1 MPVTDDLAAYIDSP
15 CIGVCTI
22 HEETGW
28 CYGCM
33 RTRGEVA
40 GWAGMDAEERAA
52 VKAELETRTMTRE
65 QRQSFRELM
74 RARRAAA
81 RPGGGA

>member
-1 MPVTDDLAAYIDSP
+1 MTDDLAAYIDSP

-33 RTRGEVA
+33 RTRAEVA
-40 GWAGMDAEERAA
+40 GWAAMDAEERAA
-52 VKAELETRTMTRE
+52 VKADLETRQMTRE

-74 RARRAAA
+74 RARRAAM
-81 RPGGGA
+81 RSTSGA